1 VELGSGQGGGK
12 AREAV
17 SMMTPDH
24 VRAIAL
30 ALPETVESAHMGHPD
45 FRVGG
50 RIFATLTPERGL
62 AMAKLTLEQQE
73 LLCAA
78 EPSIFVPVPG
88 GWGKR
93 GSTHIRLEK
102 ADEATLASAL
112 LMAFR
117 NVAPKRLAV
126 CLDGGALRQGPVRE
140 AARKALAASSPSSR
154 IRLRKARRA
163 EAEAI
168 SRMILRAV
176 EVSNARDYQPAV
188 IAALTAKHSAPEV
201 LRRMRERL
209 VFVAMIDGELA
220 GTVSLAAERVHSV
233 FVDPS
238 RQGRGVGAAM
248 MAFIEKLAHR
258 QGRERLSLAS
268 SLTAVNFYRKLGY
281 EGSQREVRPGGIETV
296 LMSKALL
303 G

>member
-1 VELGSGQGGGK
+1 VELGTGRGGGK

-30 ALPETVESAHMGHPD
+30 ALPEAVEGEHMGHPD

-73 LLCAA
+73 LLCVA
-78 EPSIFVPVPG
+78 EPAIFAPVPG
-88 GWGKR
+88 GWGKG
-93 GSTHIRLEK
+93 GSTHIRFEK
-102 ADEATLASAL
+102 AGEATLASAL

-117 NVAPKRLAV
+117 NVAPKRLAG
-126 CLDGGALRQGPVRE
+126 CLDGGTLGQEPAR
-140 AARKALAASSPSSR
+140 AAPRKALAAASPASR

-163 EAEAI
+163 EAESI

-188 IAALTAKHSAPEV
+188 IATLTANHSAPEV

-209 VFVAMIDGELA
+209 VFVAMIEGELV
-220 GTVSLAAERVHSV
+220 GTASLAAERVHSV

-238 RQGRGVGAAM
+238 RQGRGIGAAM
-248 MAFIEKLAHR
+248 MAFIEKLARR
-258 QGRERLSLAS
+258 QGRVRLSLAS

-281 EGSQREVRPGGIETV
+281 EGSRREVRPGGIETI
-296 LMSKALL
+296 LMSKALS